1 MTTLTLS
8 DRSLKQTEL
17 SLTTYLAP
25 HLGDLVRHDTVAS
38 ELGFNSSALADI
50 LAAGLGPEPRPAFNA
65 GCFWFAHWQI
75 PLFWHWLTEQS
86 TLKDCSDIGAVMFR
100 HDPALGEPDGEYV
113 REHVLGALCEVRGH
127 NDYSKRFRLFL
138 GW

>member
-1 MTTLTLS
+1 MTTPTLS

-25 HLGDLVRHDTVAS
+25 HFSDLVKHDTVAS
-38 ELGFNSSALADI
+38 ELGFNPSALGDI

-65 GCFWFAHWQI
+65 GCFWFAHWQV
-75 PLFWHWLTEQS
+75 PLFWHWLTEQA
-86 TLKDCSDIGAVMFR
+86 TIQDCSDIAAVMFR
-100 HDPALGEPDGEYV
+100 HYPALGEPDGEQV
-113 REHVLGALCEVRGH
+113 REHVLEALSEGRRH
-127 NDYSKRFRLFL
+127 NDYSTRFRLFL